1 MSDRKILVADDD
13 SQMRAV
19 IREVLAPLRA
29 TIEEAAT
36 GLELLELLA
45 EGGPFDLVITDVRMP
60 AMSGL
65 QTALAARNAGI
76 DIPFI
81 VISAFGD
88 GALQMAVNN
97 LHNAVFLDK
106 PFDPRS
112 LLKASRE
119 ALAAHQ

>member
-1 MSDRKILVADDD
+1 VSDRKILVADDD

-76 DIPFI
+76 DVPFI

-88 GALQMAVNN
+88 ASLQTAVDN

-112 LLKASRE
+112 LLKASRA
-119 ALAAHQ
+119 ALDARQ